1 MPSLST
7 TNSGTHTVSLPV
19 FNFTF
24 AILSV
29 IEAELIPARHQRW
42 NMVHC
47 PECQSELDH
56 VETELLDLSPSAELD
71 VSADGGKA
79 VATVC
84 PHCGVLLDL

>member
-1 MPSLST
+1 
-7 TNSGTHTVSLPV
+7 
-19 FNFTF
+19 
-24 AILSV
+24 
-29 IEAELIPARHQRW
+29 
-42 NMVHC
+42 MVHC

-56 VETELLDLSPSAELD
+56 VETELLNLSPSADLD